1 MKPEQKPFSNK
12 TATNFRSEPVRGRK
26 GFTDLSISITHD
38 ALYSHDVIHKTGNTP
53 EILPWE
59 QIYSQMVLNIPP
71 WMKVHEDSIRLP
83 GGRIINDYYR
93 IETPDY
99 VIMAV
104 CDAEGRFLLERQYKH
119 GVGAIILT
127 SPSGGIDN
135 GEIPLEAAKREL
147 LEETGIAA
155 KCWTSAG
162 KFFVDGTRGICTA
175 HFFLVR
181 ELSWVAKPQHSDIE
195 TCDTVFL
202 TRSELTNALQDGRIC
217 LLADI
222 ALYALVLGPL
232 FADLT
237 KEL

>member
-1 MKPEQKPFSNK
+1 VESEQKAFCNK
-12 TATNFRSEPVRGRK
+12 TAMNFSAEPVRDRK
-26 GFTDLSISITHD
+26 GYTDLSTSITHD
-38 ALYSHDVIHKTGNTP
+38 VLYSPDMIYKTGNTA

-59 QIYSQMVLNIPP
+59 QIYSQVVLNIPP
-71 WMKVHEDSIRLP
+71 WLKVHEDSIRLP
-83 GGRIINDYYR
+83 GGRVIKDYYR
-93 IETPDY
+93 VETPDY

-147 LEETGIAA
+147 LEETGISAN
-155 KCWTSAG
+155 CWISAG
-162 KFFVDGTRGICTA
+162 KFLVDGTRGICTT

-195 TCDTVFL
+195 TCDLVFL
-202 TRSELTNALQDGRIC
+202 TRGELADAVQDGRIC
-217 LLADI
+217 LLADV

-232 FADLT
+232 FKGLQ
-237 KEL
+237 KEP